1 MFNKVFFT
9 IAALWNIGAVFI
21 FGLFTQLL
29 LPIFG
34 MPEKIGSP
42 VWFYQFLG
50 LVLALG
56 IGYFLA
62 SRDLKKYAPIVL
74 LGIIG
79 KTLVFVIGL
88 YWFIKGIPDGG
99 VSLEVFLIFCGDLV
113 WAILFIIILWR
124 QAQALKSK

>member
-1 MFNKVFFT
+1 MFNKVLFT
-9 IAALWNIGAVFI
+9 IAALWNIGAAII
-21 FGLFTQLL
+21 FGLFNQFL
-29 LPIFG
+29 LPLFG

-50 LVLALG
+50 LCLAFG

-88 YWFIKGIPDGG
+88 YWFIRGVPEGG

-113 WAILFIIILWR
+113 FAILFIIALRR
-124 QAQALKSK
+124 QA